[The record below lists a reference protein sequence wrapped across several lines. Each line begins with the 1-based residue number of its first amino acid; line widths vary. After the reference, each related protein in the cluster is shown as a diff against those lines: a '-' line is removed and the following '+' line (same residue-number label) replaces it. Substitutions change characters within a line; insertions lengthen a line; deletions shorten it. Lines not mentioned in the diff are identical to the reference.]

1 MNGNSNNGHN
11 GNGNGNGKSDELTQA
26 GKNVA
31 TTTKNKSI
39 TLRQSSGQAPS
50 LPTFSPPEQ
59 SVILK
64 QSPIWSRTIIW
75 TLMSVTT
82 AALIWSAFAKIEQ
95 VVGAQGQLKPQ
106 GKVQEVQAPV
116 NGVVQEVKVKDG
128 DRVKKGDVLVLMDS
142 SASQV
147 QLESLKK
154 IRTTAE
160 KENQFYR
167 LLMAQDL
174 TPAQVESSIAQ
185 LKLPSEIADL
195 ARNRA
200 SLVAENQLYQA
211 QVSEGASSSALEGE
225 QLARLEAARRE
236 ANSRQAAARL
246 EMEQL
251 AKQLNQTRVQLAD
264 ARSQLIK
271 DRLVLE
277 EIKTRNANSMK
288 QGQESLDIER
298 NILKDI
304 EPLGEEGAVAR
315 YQINK
320 QKQSVTDRQNEL
332 QQQEANGKI
341 DREKQEKEVQTR
353 IAEISRLEQEEK
365 RYSLLISQAR
375 EKLINTTVITEKDVR
390 DKMADNQKRIA
401 EIDSQISRIIIDN
414 NKRIAELDSQISQAQ
429 QTIKYQKITAPMDGV
444 VFDLKARPGFV
455 PQPSQAEALLKIVPD
470 GCPTQIKDAAKGCL
484 VAEVDVTNQDI
495 GFVRVGQKADIR
507 IDSFSYSEYGD
518 IKGEVISIGSDALP
532 PDENHRFYR
541 FPVRVSLNSQ
551 ELVLKDKSTLPLQ
564 SGMSVSVNV
573 KVNENRTVLGLF
585 TDMFNKQVDTLKQV
599 R

>member
-1 MNGNSNNGHN
+1 MNSNSNNGQN
-11 GNGNGNGKSDELTQA
+11 GKGNGKSDELTQA

-39 TLRQSSGQAPS
+39 TPS

-82 AALIWSAFAKIEQ
+82 AALIWSVFAKIEQ

-128 DRVKKGDVLVLMDS
+128 DRVNKGDVLVLMDS

-154 IRTTAE
+154 IRATAE

-174 TPAQVESSIAQ
+174 TPAAVESSIAQ

-200 SLVAENQLYQA
+200 ALVAENQLYQA
-211 QVSEGASSSALEGE
+211 QVSEGASSSALQGE
-225 QLARLEAARRE
+225 ELARLEVAQRE

-264 ARSQLIK
+264 ARSQLIN
-271 DRLVLE
+271 DRFVLE

-288 QGQESLDIER
+288 QGQEGLDIER

-341 DREKQEKEVQTR
+341 DREKQEQEVQTR

-375 EKLINTTVITEKDVR
+375 ERLINTTVITEKDVR

-401 EIDSQISRIIIDN
+401 EIDSQISRVIIDN

-429 QTIKYQKITAPMDGV
+429 QTIKYQKITAPIDGV

-495 GFVRVGQKADIR
+495 GFVRVGQKTDIR

-541 FPVRVSLNSQ
+541 FPVRVSLSSQ

-564 SGMSVSVNV
+564 SGMSVSVNI

>member
-1 MNGNSNNGHN
+1 MNGNSSNGNN
-11 GNGNGNGKSDELTQA
+11 GNGNGNGKSDDLTQS
-26 GKNVA
+26 GKTVA
-31 TTTKNKSI
+31 TTTKNKNS
-39 TLRQSSGQAPS
+39 TPS
-50 LPTFSPPEQ
+50 LPTFAPPEQ

-64 QSPIWSRTIIW
+64 QSPVWSRAIIW

-82 AALIWSAFAKIEQ
+82 AALIWSAIAKIEQ

-106 GKVQEVQAPV
+106 GKVQEVQVPV

-128 DRVKKGDVLVLMDS
+128 DRVTKGEVLVLMDS
-142 SASQV
+142 STSKV
-147 QLESLKK
+147 QLESLKT
-154 IRTTAE
+154 IRASAE
-160 KENQFYR
+160 KENKFYR

-174 TPAQVESSIAQ
+174 TPTQVETSIAQ

-200 SLVAENQLYQA
+200 TLVAENKLYQV
-211 QVSEGASSSALEGE
+211 QVNEGTSNSDLQGE
-225 QLARLEAARRE
+225 QLARLGAARRE
-236 ANSRQAAARL
+236 ATSRQAAARL
-246 EMEQL
+246 EAEQL
-251 AKQLNQTRVQLAD
+251 QKQLAQTRVQLAD
-264 ARSQLIK
+264 AHSQLIN
-271 DRLVLE
+271 DRVVLK

-304 EPLGEEGAVAR
+304 EPLGDEGAIAR

-320 QKQSVTDRQNEL
+320 QKQSVADRQNEL
-332 QQQEANGKI
+332 QQQQANGKI
-341 DREKQEKEVQTR
+341 DQERQEKEVQTQ
-353 IAEISRLEQEEK
+353 IAEIARLEQEEN
-365 RYSLLISQAR
+365 RYSVLISQAQER
-375 EKLINTTVITEKDVR
+375 LINTTVITEKDVR

-401 EIDSQISRIIIDN
+401 EIDSQISRVIIDN

-429 QTIKYQKITAPMDGV
+429 QTIKYQKITAPIDGV

-455 PQPSQAEALLKIVPD
+455 PQPSQAEALLKLVPD
-470 GCPTQIKDAAKGCL
+470 GCPADVKDAAKGCL

-541 FPVRVSLNSQ
+541 FPVRVRLNSQ
-551 ELVLKDKSTLPLQ
+551 DLVLKNQSTLPLQ
-564 SGMSVSVNV
+564 SGMSVSVNI
-573 KVNENRTVLGLF
+573 KVNENRTVLSLF

>member
-1 MNGNSNNGHN
+1 MNSNSNNGQN
-11 GNGNGNGKSDELTQA
+11 GKGNGKSDELTQA
-26 GKNVA
+26 SKNVA

-39 TLRQSSGQAPS
+39 TPS

-128 DRVKKGDVLVLMDS
+128 DRVNKGDVLVLMDS
-142 SASQV
+142 SASKV
-147 QLESLKK
+147 QLESLAK
-154 IRTTAE
+154 IRATAE

-200 SLVAENQLYQA
+200 VLVAENQLYQA
-211 QVSEGASSSALEGE
+211 QVSGAASSSALQGDE
-225 QLARLEAARRE
+225 LARLAAARRE
-236 ANSRQAAARL
+236 SNSRQAAARL

-251 AKQLNQTRVQLAD
+251 EKQLAQTTVQLAD
-264 ARSQLIK
+264 ARSQLIN
-271 DRLVLE
+271 DRFVLE

-298 NILKDI
+298 NILNDI

-365 RYSLLISQAR
+365 RYFLLISQAQ

-390 DKMADNQKRIA
+390 DKMADNYKRIA
-401 EIDSQISRIIIDN
+401 EIDSQISRVIIDN
-414 NKRIAELDSQISQAQ
+414 NKRIAELDSEISQAQ
-429 QTIKYQKITAPMDGV
+429 QTIKYQKITAPIDGV

-455 PQPSQAEALLKIVPD
+455 PQPSQAEALLKLVPD
-470 GCPTQIKDAAKGCL
+470 GCPTEVKDAAKGCL

-564 SGMSVSVNV
+564 SGMSVSVNI

>member
-1 MNGNSNNGHN
+1 MNGNSNNGQN
-11 GNGNGNGKSDELTQA
+11 GNGKGKSDELTQA

-39 TLRQSSGQAPS
+39 TPS

-82 AALIWSAFAKIEQ
+82 AALIWSALAKIEQ

-128 DRVKKGDVLVLMDS
+128 DRVNKGDVLVLMDS
-142 SASQV
+142 SASKV
-147 QLESLKK
+147 QLESLGK
-154 IRTTAE
+154 IRATAE

-200 SLVAENQLYQA
+200 ALVAENQLYQA

-251 AKQLNQTRVQLAD
+251 EKQLAQTRVQLAD

-304 EPLGEEGAVAR
+304 EPLGDEGAIAR

-365 RYSLLISQAR
+365 RYFLLISQAQ

-390 DKMADNQKRIA
+390 DKMADNYKRIA

-429 QTIKYQKITAPMDGV
+429 QTIKYQKITAPIDGV

-455 PQPSQAEALLKIVPD
+455 PQPSQAEALLKLVPD
-470 GCPTQIKDAAKGCL
+470 GCPTEVKDAAKGCL

-564 SGMSVSVNV
+564 SGMSVSVNI

>member
-1 MNGNSNNGHN
+1 MNGNSNNGH
-11 GNGNGNGKSDELTQA
+11 NGNGNGKSDELTQA

-39 TLRQSSGQAPS
+39 TPS

-82 AALIWSAFAKIEQ
+82 AALIWSALAKIEQ

-128 DRVKKGDVLVLMDS
+128 DRVNKGDVLVLMDS
-142 SASQV
+142 SASKV
-147 QLESLKK
+147 QLESLRT
-154 IRTTAE
+154 IRATAE

-174 TPAQVESSIAQ
+174 TPAQVESSITQ

-200 SLVAENQLYQA
+200 ALVAENQLYQA
-211 QVSEGASSSALEGE
+211 QVSEGASSAALQGD
-225 QLARLEAARRE
+225 QLARLEAAQRE

-251 AKQLNQTRVQLAD
+251 EKQLAQTRVQLAD

-304 EPLGEEGAVAR
+304 EPLGDEGAIAR

-365 RYSLLISQAR
+365 RYSLLISQAG

-390 DKMADNQKRIA
+390 DKMADNYKRIA

-429 QTIKYQKITAPMDGV
+429 QTIKYQKITAPIDGV

-455 PQPSQAEALLKIVPD
+455 PQPSQAEALLKLVPD
-470 GCPTQIKDAAKGCL
+470 GCPTEVKDAAKGCL

-541 FPVRVSLNSQ
+541 FPVRVRLNSQ
-551 ELVLKDKSTLPLQ
+551 ELVLKNQSTLPLQ
-564 SGMSVSVNV
+564 SGMSVSVNI

-585 TDMFNKQVDTLKQV
+585 TDMFNKQVDT
-599 R
+599 

>member
-1 MNGNSNNGHN
+1 MNGNSNNGH
-11 GNGNGNGKSDELTQA
+11 NGNGNGKSDELTQA

-39 TLRQSSGQAPS
+39 TPS

-106 GKVQEVQAPV
+106 GKVQEVQSPV
-116 NGVVQEVKVKDG
+116 NGVVQFVKVKDG
-128 DRVKKGDVLVLMDS
+128 DRVNKGDVLVLMDS
-142 SASQV
+142 SASKV
-147 QLESLKK
+147 QLESLRT
-154 IRTTAE
+154 IRATAE

-174 TPAQVESSIAQ
+174 TPAQVESSITQ

-200 SLVAENQLYQA
+200 ALVAENQLYQA
-211 QVSEGASSSALEGE
+211 QVSEVASSAALQGD
-225 QLARLEAARRE
+225 QLARLEAAQRE

-251 AKQLNQTRVQLAD
+251 EKQLAQTRVQLAD

-304 EPLGEEGAVAR
+304 EPLGEEGAIAR

-341 DREKQEKEVQTR
+341 EREKQEKEVQTR

-365 RYSLLISQAR
+365 RYSLLISQAG

-429 QTIKYQKITAPMDGV
+429 QTIKYQKITAPIDGV

-455 PQPSQAEALLKIVPD
+455 PQPSQAEALLKLVPD
-470 GCPTQIKDAAKGCL
+470 GCPTQVKDAAKGCL

-541 FPVRVSLNSQ
+541 FPVRVRLNPHSA
-551 ELVLKDKSTLPLQ
+551 P
-564 SGMSVSVNV
+564 
-573 KVNENRTVLGLF
+573 
-585 TDMFNKQVDTLKQV
+585 
-599 R
+599 

>member
-1 MNGNSNNGHN
+1 MNDNSNNGQN

-39 TLRQSSGQAPS
+39 TPS

-128 DRVKKGDVLVLMDS
+128 DRVNKGDLLVLMDS
-142 SASQV
+142 SASKV
-147 QLESLKK
+147 QLESLAK
-154 IRTTAE
+154 IRATAE

-200 SLVAENQLYQA
+200 VLVAENQLYQA
-211 QVSEGASSSALEGE
+211 QVSGAASSSALQGDE
-225 QLARLEAARRE
+225 LARLAAARRE
-236 ANSRQAAARL
+236 SNSRQAAARL

-251 AKQLNQTRVQLAD
+251 EKQLAQTTVQLAD
-264 ARSQLIK
+264 ARSQLIN
-271 DRLVLE
+271 DRFVLE

-304 EPLGEEGAVAR
+304 EPLVEEGAVAR

-353 IAEISRLEQEEK
+353 I
-365 RYSLLISQAR
+365 
-375 EKLINTTVITEKDVR
+375 VITEKDVR
-390 DKMADNQKRIA
+390 DKMADNYKRIA
-401 EIDSQISRIIIDN
+401 EIDSQISRVIIDN
-414 NKRIAELDSQISQAQ
+414 NKRIAELDSEISQAQ
-429 QTIKYQKITAPMDGV
+429 QTIKYQKITAPIDGV

-455 PQPSQAEALLKIVPD
+455 PQPSQAEALLKLVPD
-470 GCPTQIKDAAKGCL
+470 GCPTEVKDAAKGCL

-495 GFVRVGQKADIR
+495 GFVREGQKADIR

-541 FPVRVSLNSQ
+541 FPVRVRLNSQ
-551 ELVLKDKSTLPLQ
+551 DLVLKDQSTLPLQ
-564 SGMSVSVNV
+564 SGMSVSVNI

>member
-1 MNGNSNNGHN
+1 MNGNSNNGHNGN

-39 TLRQSSGQAPS
+39 TPS

-128 DRVKKGDVLVLMDS
+128 DRVNKGDVLVLMDS

-147 QLESLKK
+147 QLESLRT

-200 SLVAENQLYQA
+200 ALVAENQLYQA
-211 QVSEGASSSALEGE
+211 QVSEGASSSALQGE
-225 QLARLEAARRE
+225 QLARLAAARRE

-298 NILKDI
+298 NILNDI
-304 EPLGEEGAVAR
+304 EPLAEEGAVAR

-365 RYSLLISQAR
+365 RYSLLISQAG

-401 EIDSQISRIIIDN
+401 EIDSQISRVIIDN

-429 QTIKYQKITAPMDGV
+429 QTIKYQKITAPIGGV

-455 PQPSQAEALLKIVPD
+455 PQPSQAEALLKLVPD
-470 GCPTQIKDAAKGCL
+470 GCPTEVKDAAKGCL

-495 GFVRVGQKADIR
+495 GFVRVGQKTDIR

-541 FPVRVSLNSQ
+541 FPVRVSLSSQ

-564 SGMSVSVNV
+564 SGMSVSVNI

>member
-39 TLRQSSGQAPS
+39 TPS

-128 DRVKKGDVLVLMDS
+128 DRVNKGDVLVLMDS
-142 SASQV
+142 SASKV
-147 QLESLKK
+147 QLESLGK
-154 IRTTAE
+154 IRATAE

-200 SLVAENQLYQA
+200 ALVAENQLYQA
-211 QVSEGASSSALEGE
+211 QVSEGASSSALQEE
-225 QLARLEAARRE
+225 QLARLAAARRE

-251 AKQLNQTRVQLAD
+251 EKQLAQTGVQLAD

-304 EPLGEEGAVAR
+304 EPLGDEGAIAR

-365 RYSLLISQAR
+365 RYFLLISQAQ

-390 DKMADNQKRIA
+390 DKMADNHKRIA

-429 QTIKYQKITAPMDGV
+429 QTIKYQKITAPIDGV

-564 SGMSVSVNV
+564 SGMSVSVNI

>member
-1 MNGNSNNGHN
+1 MNSNSNNGQN
-11 GNGNGNGKSDELTQA
+11 GKGNGKSDELTQA
-26 GKNVA
+26 SKNVA

-39 TLRQSSGQAPS
+39 TPS

-82 AALIWSAFAKIEQ
+82 AALIWSVFAKIEQ

-116 NGVVQEVKVKDG
+116 NGVVQFVKVKDG
-128 DRVKKGDVLVLMDS
+128 DRVNKGDVLVLMDS

-154 IRTTAE
+154 IRATAE

-174 TPAQVESSIAQ
+174 TPAAVESSIAQ

-200 SLVAENQLYQA
+200 ALVAENQLYQA
-211 QVSEGASSSALEGE
+211 QVSEGASSSALQGE
-225 QLARLEAARRE
+225 ELARLEVAQRE

-264 ARSQLIK
+264 ARSQLIN
-271 DRLVLE
+271 DRFVLE

-288 QGQESLDIER
+288 QGQEGLDIER

-341 DREKQEKEVQTR
+341 DREKQEQEVQTR
-353 IAEISRLEQEEK
+353 IAEISRLEQEEN

-375 EKLINTTVITEKDVR
+375 ERLINTTVITEKDVR
-390 DKMADNQKRIA
+390 DKMADNYKRIA
-401 EIDSQISRIIIDN
+401 EIDSQISRVIIDN

-429 QTIKYQKITAPMDGV
+429 QTIKYQKITAPIDGV

-495 GFVRVGQKADIR
+495 GFVRVGQKTDIR

-541 FPVRVSLNSQ
+541 FPVRVSLSSQ

-564 SGMSVSVNV
+564 SGMSVSVNI

>member
-1 MNGNSNNGHN
+1 
-11 GNGNGNGKSDELTQA
+11 
-26 GKNVA
+26 
-31 TTTKNKSI
+31 
-39 TLRQSSGQAPS
+39 
-50 LPTFSPPEQ
+50 
-59 SVILK
+59 
-64 QSPIWSRTIIW
+64 
-75 TLMSVTT
+75 MSVTT

-106 GKVQEVQAPV
+106 GKVQEVQSPV

-128 DRVKKGDVLVLMDS
+128 DRVNKGDVLVLMDS
-142 SASQV
+142 SASKV
-147 QLESLKK
+147 QLESLRT
-154 IRTTAE
+154 IRATAE

-174 TPAQVESSIAQ
+174 TPAQVESSITQ

-200 SLVAENQLYQA
+200 ALVAENQLYQA
-211 QVSEGASSSALEGE
+211 QVSEGASSAALQGD
-225 QLARLEAARRE
+225 QLARLEAAQRE

-251 AKQLNQTRVQLAD
+251 EKQLAQTRVQLAD

-288 QGQESLDIER
+288 QGEESLDIER

-304 EPLGEEGAVAR
+304 EPLGDEGAIAR

-341 DREKQEKEVQTR
+341 EREKQEKEVQTR

-365 RYSLLISQAR
+365 RYSLLISQAG

-429 QTIKYQKITAPMDGV
+429 QTIKYQKITAPIDGV

-455 PQPSQAEALLKIVPD
+455 PQPSQAEALLKLVPD
-470 GCPTQIKDAAKGCL
+470 GCPTQVKDAAKGCL

-541 FPVRVSLNSQ
+541 FPVRVRLNSQ
-551 ELVLKDKSTLPLQ
+551 DLVLKDQSTLPLQ
-564 SGMSVSVNV
+564 SGMSVSVNI

>member
-1 MNGNSNNGHN
+1 MNSNSNNGQN
-11 GNGNGNGKSDELTQA
+11 GKGNGKSDELTQA
-26 GKNVA
+26 SKNVA

-39 TLRQSSGQAPS
+39 TPS

-82 AALIWSAFAKIEQ
+82 AALIWSVFAKIEQ

-116 NGVVQEVKVKDG
+116 NGVVQFVKVKDG
-128 DRVKKGDVLVLMDS
+128 DRVNKGDVLVLMDS

-154 IRTTAE
+154 IRATAE

-174 TPAQVESSIAQ
+174 TPAAVESSIAQ

-200 SLVAENQLYQA
+200 ALVAENQLYQA
-211 QVSEGASSSALEGE
+211 QVSEGASSSALQGE
-225 QLARLEAARRE
+225 ELARLEVAQRE

-264 ARSQLIK
+264 ARSQLIN
-271 DRLVLE
+271 DRFVLE

-288 QGQESLDIER
+288 QGQEGLDIER

-304 EPLGEEGAVAR
+304 EPLGDEGAIAR

-341 DREKQEKEVQTR
+341 DREKQEQEVQTR
-353 IAEISRLEQEEK
+353 IAEISRLEQEEN

-375 EKLINTTVITEKDVR
+375 ERLINTTVITEKDVR
-390 DKMADNQKRIA
+390 DKMADNYKRIA
-401 EIDSQISRIIIDN
+401 EIDSQISRVIIDN

-429 QTIKYQKITAPMDGV
+429 QTIKYQKITAPIDGV

-495 GFVRVGQKADIR
+495 GFVRVGQKTDIR

-541 FPVRVSLNSQ
+541 FPVRVSLSSQ

-564 SGMSVSVNV
+564 SGMSVSVNI

>member
-1 MNGNSNNGHN
+1 MNGNSNNGH
-11 GNGNGNGKSDELTQA
+11 NGNGNGKSDELTQA

-39 TLRQSSGQAPS
+39 TPS

-82 AALIWSAFAKIEQ
+82 AALIWSALAKIEQ

-128 DRVKKGDVLVLMDS
+128 DRVNKGDVLVLMDS

-147 QLESLKK
+147 QLESLRT

-200 SLVAENQLYQA
+200 ALVAENQLYQA
-211 QVSEGASSSALEGE
+211 QVSEGASSSALQGE
-225 QLARLEAARRE
+225 QLARLAAARRE

-298 NILKDI
+298 NILNDI
-304 EPLGEEGAVAR
+304 EPLAEEGAVAR

-332 QQQEANGKI
+332 QQQEANGEI

-429 QTIKYQKITAPMDGV
+429 QTIKYQKITAPIGGV

-470 GCPTQIKDAAKGCL
+470 GCPTEVKDAAKGCL

-495 GFVRVGQKADIR
+495 GFVRVGQKTDIR

-541 FPVRVSLNSQ
+541 FPVRVSLSSQ

-564 SGMSVSVNV
+564 SGMSVSVNI
-573 KVNENRTVLGLF
+573 KVNENRTVLSLF

>member
-1 MNGNSNNGHN
+1 MNGNSNNGQK
-11 GNGNGNGKSDELTQA
+11 GNGNAKSDELTQA

-39 TLRQSSGQAPS
+39 TPS

-128 DRVKKGDVLVLMDS
+128 DRVNKGDVLVLMDS

-147 QLESLKK
+147 QLESLRT

-200 SLVAENQLYQA
+200 ALVAENQLYQA
-211 QVSEGASSSALEGE
+211 QVSEGASSSALQGE
-225 QLARLEAARRE
+225 QLARLAAARRE

-298 NILKDI
+298 NILNDI
-304 EPLGEEGAVAR
+304 EPLAEEGAVAR

-332 QQQEANGKI
+332 QQQEANGEI

-401 EIDSQISRIIIDN
+401 EIDSQISRVIIDN

-429 QTIKYQKITAPMDGV
+429 QTIKYQKITAPIGGV

-470 GCPTQIKDAAKGCL
+470 GCPTEVKDAAKGCL

-541 FPVRVSLNSQ
+541 FPVRVSLSSQ

-564 SGMSVSVNV
+564 SGMSVSVNI

>member
-11 GNGNGNGKSDELTQA
+11 GNGKGKSDELTQA

-39 TLRQSSGQAPS
+39 TPS

-82 AALIWSAFAKIEQ
+82 AALIWSVFAKIEQ

-116 NGVVQEVKVKDG
+116 NGVVQFVKVKDG
-128 DRVKKGDVLVLMDS
+128 DRVNKGDVLVLMDS

-154 IRTTAE
+154 IRATAE

-174 TPAQVESSIAQ
+174 TPAAVESSIAQ

-200 SLVAENQLYQA
+200 ALVAENQLYQA
-211 QVSEGASSSALEGE
+211 QVSEGASSSALQGE
-225 QLARLEAARRE
+225 ELARLEVAQRE

-264 ARSQLIK
+264 ARSQLIN
-271 DRLVLE
+271 DRFVLE

-288 QGQESLDIER
+288 QGQEGLDIER

-304 EPLGEEGAVAR
+304 EPLGDEGAIAR

-341 DREKQEKEVQTR
+341 DREKQEQEVQTR
-353 IAEISRLEQEEK
+353 IAEISRLEQEEN

-375 EKLINTTVITEKDVR
+375 ERLINTTVITEKDVR

-401 EIDSQISRIIIDN
+401 EIDSQISRVIIDN

-429 QTIKYQKITAPMDGV
+429 QTIKYQKITAPIDGV

-495 GFVRVGQKADIR
+495 GFVRVGQKTDIR

-541 FPVRVSLNSQ
+541 FPVRVSLSSQ

-564 SGMSVSVNV
+564 SGMSVSVNI

>member
-1 MNGNSNNGHN
+1 MNGNSNNGH
-11 GNGNGNGKSDELTQA
+11 NGNGNGKSDELTQA

-39 TLRQSSGQAPS
+39 TPS

-128 DRVKKGDVLVLMDS
+128 DRVNKGDVLVLMDS

-147 QLESLKK
+147 QLESLRT

-200 SLVAENQLYQA
+200 ALVAENQLYQA
-211 QVSEGASSSALEGE
+211 QVSEGASSSALQGE
-225 QLARLEAARRE
+225 QLARLAAARRE

-298 NILKDI
+298 NILNDI
-304 EPLGEEGAVAR
+304 EPLAEEGAVAR

-332 QQQEANGKI
+332 QQQEANGEI

-401 EIDSQISRIIIDN
+401 EIDSQISRVIIDN

-429 QTIKYQKITAPMDGV
+429 QTIKYQKITAPIGGV

-470 GCPTQIKDAAKGCL
+470 GCPTEVKDAAKGCL

-495 GFVRVGQKADIR
+495 GFVRVGQKTDIR

-541 FPVRVSLNSQ
+541 FPVRVSLSSQ

-564 SGMSVSVNV
+564 SGMSVSVNI

>member
-1 MNGNSNNGHN
+1 MNGNSNNGH
-11 GNGNGNGKSDELTQA
+11 NGNGNGKSDELTQA

-39 TLRQSSGQAPS
+39 TPS

-82 AALIWSAFAKIEQ
+82 AALIWSALAKIEQ

-128 DRVKKGDVLVLMDS
+128 DRVNKGDVLVLMDS

-147 QLESLKK
+147 QLESLRT

-200 SLVAENQLYQA
+200 ALVAENQLYQA
-211 QVSEGASSSALEGE
+211 QVSEGASSSALQGE
-225 QLARLEAARRE
+225 QLARLAAARRE

-298 NILKDI
+298 NILNDI
-304 EPLGEEGAVAR
+304 EPLAEEGAVAR

-332 QQQEANGKI
+332 QQQEANGEI

-429 QTIKYQKITAPMDGV
+429 QTIKYQKITAPIGGV

-470 GCPTQIKDAAKGCL
+470 GCPTEVKDAAKGCL

-495 GFVRVGQKADIR
+495 GFVRVGQKTDIR

-541 FPVRVSLNSQ
+541 FPVRVSLSSQ

-564 SGMSVSVNV
+564 SGMSVSVNI

>member
-1 MNGNSNNGHN
+1 MNGNSNNGH
-11 GNGNGNGKSDELTQA
+11 NGNGNGKSDELTQA

-39 TLRQSSGQAPS
+39 TPS

-106 GKVQEVQAPV
+106 GKVQEVQSPV

-128 DRVKKGDVLVLMDS
+128 DRVNKGDVLVLMDS
-142 SASQV
+142 SASKV
-147 QLESLKK
+147 QLESLRT
-154 IRTTAE
+154 IRATAE

-174 TPAQVESSIAQ
+174 TPAQVESSITQ

-200 SLVAENQLYQA
+200 ALVAENQLYQA
-211 QVSEGASSSALEGE
+211 QVSEGASSAALQGD
-225 QLARLEAARRE
+225 QLARLEAAQRE

-251 AKQLNQTRVQLAD
+251 EKQLAQTRVQLAD

-288 QGQESLDIER
+288 QGEESLDIER

-304 EPLGEEGAVAR
+304 EPLGDEGAIAR

-341 DREKQEKEVQTR
+341 EREKQEKEVQTR

-365 RYSLLISQAR
+365 RYSLLISQAG

-390 DKMADNQKRIA
+390 DKMADNHKRIA

-429 QTIKYQKITAPMDGV
+429 QTIKYQKITAPIDGV

-455 PQPSQAEALLKIVPD
+455 PQPSQAEALLKLVPD
-470 GCPTQIKDAAKGCL
+470 GCPTQVKDAAKGCL

-541 FPVRVSLNSQ
+541 FPVRVRLNSQ
-551 ELVLKDKSTLPLQ
+551 DLVLKDQSTLPLQ
-564 SGMSVSVNV
+564 SGMSVSVNI

>member
-1 MNGNSNNGHN
+1 MNGNSNNGQN
-11 GNGNGNGKSDELTQA
+11 GNGNGNGNGKGKSDELTQA

-39 TLRQSSGQAPS
+39 TPS

-82 AALIWSAFAKIEQ
+82 AALIWSALAKIEQ

-128 DRVKKGDVLVLMDS
+128 DRVNKGDVLVLMDS

-147 QLESLKK
+147 QLESLRT

-200 SLVAENQLYQA
+200 ALVAENQLYQA
-211 QVSEGASSSALEGE
+211 QVSEGASSSALQGE
-225 QLARLEAARRE
+225 QLARLAAARRE

-251 AKQLNQTRVQLAD
+251 EKQLNQTRVQLAD

-298 NILKDI
+298 NILNDI
-304 EPLGEEGAVAR
+304 EPLAEEGAVAR

-332 QQQEANGKI
+332 QQQEANGEI

-429 QTIKYQKITAPMDGV
+429 QTIKYQKITAPIDGV

-455 PQPSQAEALLKIVPD
+455 PQPSQAEALLKLVPD

-495 GFVRVGQKADIR
+495 GFVRVGQKTDIR

-564 SGMSVSVNV
+564 SGMSVSVNI

>member
-1 MNGNSNNGHN
+1 MNGNSNNGH
-11 GNGNGNGKSDELTQA
+11 NGNGNGKSDELTQA

-39 TLRQSSGQAPS
+39 TPS

-82 AALIWSAFAKIEQ
+82 AALIWSALAKIEQ

-128 DRVKKGDVLVLMDS
+128 DRVNKGDVLVLMDS

-147 QLESLKK
+147 QLESLRT

-200 SLVAENQLYQA
+200 ALVAENQLYQA
-211 QVSEGASSSALEGE
+211 QVSEGASSSALQGE
-225 QLARLEAARRE
+225 QLARLAAARRE

-298 NILKDI
+298 NILNDI
-304 EPLGEEGAVAR
+304 EPLAEEGAVAR

-332 QQQEANGKI
+332 QQQEANGEI

-401 EIDSQISRIIIDN
+401 EIDSQISRVIIDN

-429 QTIKYQKITAPMDGV
+429 QTIKYQKITAPIGGV

-470 GCPTQIKDAAKGCL
+470 GCPTEVKDAAKGCL

-495 GFVRVGQKADIR
+495 GFVRVGQKTDIR

-541 FPVRVSLNSQ
+541 FPVRVSLSSQ

-564 SGMSVSVNV
+564 SGMSVSVNI

>member
-1 MNGNSNNGHN
+1 MNGNSNNGH
-11 GNGNGNGKSDELTQA
+11 NGNGNGKSDELTQA

-39 TLRQSSGQAPS
+39 TPS

-128 DRVKKGDVLVLMDS
+128 DRVNKGDVLVLMDS

-147 QLESLKK
+147 QLESLRT

-200 SLVAENQLYQA
+200 ALVAENQLYQA
-211 QVSEGASSSALEGE
+211 QVSEGASSSALQGE
-225 QLARLEAARRE
+225 QLARLAAARRE

-304 EPLGEEGAVAR
+304 EPLGDEGAIAR

-332 QQQEANGKI
+332 QQQEANGEI

-401 EIDSQISRIIIDN
+401 EIDSQISRVIIDN

-429 QTIKYQKITAPMDGV
+429 QTIKYQKITAPIGGV

-470 GCPTQIKDAAKGCL
+470 GCPTEVKDAAKGCL

-495 GFVRVGQKADIR
+495 GFVRVGQKTDIR

-541 FPVRVSLNSQ
+541 FPVRVSLSSQ

-564 SGMSVSVNV
+564 SGMSVSVNI

>member
-1 MNGNSNNGHN
+1 MNGNSNNGH
-11 GNGNGNGKSDELTQA
+11 NGNGNGKSDELTQA

-39 TLRQSSGQAPS
+39 TPS

-106 GKVQEVQAPV
+106 GKVQEVQSPV
-116 NGVVQEVKVKDG
+116 NGVVQEVTVKDG
-128 DRVKKGDVLVLMDS
+128 DRVNKGDVLVLMDS
-142 SASQV
+142 SASKV
-147 QLESLKK
+147 QLESLRT
-154 IRTTAE
+154 IRATAE

-174 TPAQVESSIAQ
+174 TPAQVESSITQ

-200 SLVAENQLYQA
+200 ALVAENQLYQA
-211 QVSEGASSSALEGE
+211 QVNEGVSSSALQGE
-225 QLARLEAARRE
+225 QLARLEAAQRE

-251 AKQLNQTRVQLAD
+251 EKQLAQTRVQLAD

-304 EPLGEEGAVAR
+304 EPLGEEGAIAR

-341 DREKQEKEVQTR
+341 EREKQEKEVQTR

-365 RYSLLISQAR
+365 RYSLLISQAG

-429 QTIKYQKITAPMDGV
+429 QTIKYQKITAPIDGV

-455 PQPSQAEALLKIVPD
+455 PQPSQAEALLKLVPD
-470 GCPTQIKDAAKGCL
+470 GCPTQVKDAAKGCL

-541 FPVRVSLNSQ
+541 FPVRVRLNSQ
-551 ELVLKDKSTLPLQ
+551 DLVLKDQSTLPLQ
-564 SGMSVSVNV
+564 SGMSVSVNI

>member
-1 MNGNSNNGHN
+1 MNSNSNNGQN
-11 GNGNGNGKSDELTQA
+11 GKGNGKSDELTQA

-39 TLRQSSGQAPS
+39 TPS

-82 AALIWSAFAKIEQ
+82 AALIWSALAKIEQ

-128 DRVKKGDVLVLMDS
+128 DRVNKGDVLVLMDS
-142 SASQV
+142 SASKV
-147 QLESLKK
+147 QLESLGK
-154 IRTTAE
+154 IRATAE

-200 SLVAENQLYQA
+200 ALVAENQLYQA
-211 QVSEGASSSALEGE
+211 QVSEGASSSALQEE
-225 QLARLEAARRE
+225 QLARLAAARRE

-251 AKQLNQTRVQLAD
+251 EKQLAQTGVQLAD

-298 NILKDI
+298 NILNDI
-304 EPLGEEGAVAR
+304 EPLGDEGAIAR

-365 RYSLLISQAR
+365 RYFLLISQAR

-401 EIDSQISRIIIDN
+401 EIDSQISRVIIDN

-429 QTIKYQKITAPMDGV
+429 QTIKYQKITAPIDGV

-455 PQPSQAEALLKIVPD
+455 PQPSQAEALLKLVPD

-495 GFVRVGQKADIR
+495 GFVRVGQKTDIR

-564 SGMSVSVNV
+564 SGMSVSVNI

>member
-11 GNGNGNGKSDELTQA
+11 GNGKGKSDELTQA

-39 TLRQSSGQAPS
+39 TPS

-82 AALIWSAFAKIEQ
+82 AALIWSALAKIEQ

-128 DRVKKGDVLVLMDS
+128 DRVNKGDVLVLMDS

-147 QLESLKK
+147 QLESLRT

-200 SLVAENQLYQA
+200 ALVAENQLYQA
-211 QVSEGASSSALEGE
+211 QVSEGASSSALQGE
-225 QLARLEAARRE
+225 QLARLAAARRE

-251 AKQLNQTRVQLAD
+251 EKQLAQTRVQLAD

-298 NILKDI
+298 NILNDI
-304 EPLGEEGAVAR
+304 EPLAEEGAVAR

-332 QQQEANGKI
+332 QQQEANGEI

-390 DKMADNQKRIA
+390 DKMADNYKRIA

-429 QTIKYQKITAPMDGV
+429 QTIKYQKITAPIDGV

-455 PQPSQAEALLKIVPD
+455 PQPSQAEALLKLVPD

-495 GFVRVGQKADIR
+495 GFVRVGQKTDIR

-541 FPVRVSLNSQ
+541 FPVRVSLSSQ

-564 SGMSVSVNV
+564 SGMSVSVNI

>member
-1 MNGNSNNGHN
+1 MNGNSNNGH
-11 GNGNGNGKSDELTQA
+11 NGNGNGKSDELTQA

-39 TLRQSSGQAPS
+39 TPS

-128 DRVKKGDVLVLMDS
+128 DRVNKGDVLVLMDS

-147 QLESLKK
+147 QLESLRT

-200 SLVAENQLYQA
+200 ALVAENQLYQA
-211 QVSEGASSSALEGE
+211 QVSEGASSSALQGE
-225 QLARLEAARRE
+225 QLARLAAARRE

-332 QQQEANGKI
+332 QQQEANGEI

-401 EIDSQISRIIIDN
+401 EIDSQISRVIIDN

-429 QTIKYQKITAPMDGV
+429 QTIKYQKITAPIGGV

-470 GCPTQIKDAAKGCL
+470 GCPTEVKDAAKGCL

-495 GFVRVGQKADIR
+495 GFVRVGQKTDIR

-541 FPVRVSLNSQ
+541 FPVRVSLSSQ

-564 SGMSVSVNV
+564 SGMSVSVNI

>member
-1 MNGNSNNGHN
+1 MNGNSNNGH
-11 GNGNGNGKSDELTQA
+11 NGNGNGKSDELTQA

-31 TTTKNKSI
+31 TTAKNKSI
-39 TLRQSSGQAPS
+39 TPS

-106 GKVQEVQAPV
+106 GKVQEVQSPV

-128 DRVKKGDVLVLMDS
+128 DRVNKGDVLVLMDS
-142 SASQV
+142 SASKV
-147 QLESLKK
+147 QLESLRT
-154 IRTTAE
+154 IRATAE

-174 TPAQVESSIAQ
+174 TPAQVESSITQ

-200 SLVAENQLYQA
+200 ALVAENQLYQA
-211 QVSEGASSSALEGE
+211 QVSEGASSAALQGD
-225 QLARLEAARRE
+225 QLARLEAAQRE

-251 AKQLNQTRVQLAD
+251 EKQLAQTRVQLAD

-288 QGQESLDIER
+288 QGEESLDIER

-304 EPLGEEGAVAR
+304 EPLGDEGAIAR

-341 DREKQEKEVQTR
+341 EREKQEKEVQTR

-375 EKLINTTVITEKDVR
+375 ERLINTTVITEKDVR

-401 EIDSQISRIIIDN
+401 EIDSQISRVIIDN

-429 QTIKYQKITAPMDGV
+429 QTIKYQKITAPIDGV

-455 PQPSQAEALLKIVPD
+455 PQPSQAEALLKLVPD
-470 GCPTQIKDAAKGCL
+470 GCPTQVKDAAKGCL

-541 FPVRVSLNSQ
+541 FPVRVRLNSQ
-551 ELVLKDKSTLPLQ
+551 DLVLKDQSTLPLQ
-564 SGMSVSVNV
+564 SGMSVSVNI

>member
-1 MNGNSNNGHN
+1 MNGNSNNGQK
-11 GNGNGNGKSDELTQA
+11 GNGNAKSDELTQA

-39 TLRQSSGQAPS
+39 SPS

-82 AALIWSAFAKIEQ
+82 AALIWSALAKIEQ

-116 NGVVQEVKVKDG
+116 NGVVQFVKVKDG
-128 DRVKKGDVLVLMDS
+128 DRVNKGDVLVLMDS

-147 QLESLKK
+147 QLESLRK
-154 IRTTAE
+154 IRTSAE

-174 TPAQVESSIAQ
+174 TPAAVESSIAQ

-200 SLVAENQLYQA
+200 ALVTENQLYQA
-211 QVSEGASSSALEGE
+211 QVSEGASSSALQGDE
-225 QLARLEAARRE
+225 LARLGAARRE

-251 AKQLNQTRVQLAD
+251 EKQLAQTRVQLAD

-304 EPLGEEGAVAR
+304 EPLGDEGAIAR

-365 RYSLLISQAR
+365 RYFLLISQAQ

-390 DKMADNQKRIA
+390 DKMADN
-401 EIDSQISRIIIDN
+401 
-414 NKRIAELDSQISQAQ
+414 LDSQISQAQ
-429 QTIKYQKITAPMDGV
+429 QTIKYQKITAPIDGV

-455 PQPSQAEALLKIVPD
+455 PQPSQAEALLKLVPD
-470 GCPTQIKDAAKGCL
+470 GCPTEVKDAAKGCL

-541 FPVRVSLNSQ
+541 FPVRVRLNSQ
-551 ELVLKDKSTLPLQ
+551 ELVLKNQSTLPLQ
-564 SGMSVSVNV
+564 SGMSVSVNI

>member
-11 GNGNGNGKSDELTQA
+11 GNGKGKSDELTQA

-39 TLRQSSGQAPS
+39 TPS

-82 AALIWSAFAKIEQ
+82 AALIWSVFAKIEQ

-116 NGVVQEVKVKDG
+116 NGVVQFVKVKDG
-128 DRVKKGDVLVLMDS
+128 DRVNKGDVLVLMDS

-154 IRTTAE
+154 IRATAE

-174 TPAQVESSIAQ
+174 TPAAVESSIAQ

-200 SLVAENQLYQA
+200 ALVAENQLYQA
-211 QVSEGASSSALEGE
+211 QVSEGASSSALQGE
-225 QLARLEAARRE
+225 ELARLEVAQRE

-264 ARSQLIK
+264 ARSQLIN
-271 DRLVLE
+271 DRFVLE

-288 QGQESLDIER
+288 QGQEGLDIER

-341 DREKQEKEVQTR
+341 DREKQEQEVQTR
-353 IAEISRLEQEEK
+353 IAEISRLEQEEN

-375 EKLINTTVITEKDVR
+375 ERLINTTVITEKDVR
-390 DKMADNQKRIA
+390 DKMADNYKRIA
-401 EIDSQISRIIIDN
+401 EIDSQISRVIIDN

-429 QTIKYQKITAPMDGV
+429 QTIKYQKITAPIDGV

-495 GFVRVGQKADIR
+495 GFVRVGQKTDIR

-541 FPVRVSLNSQ
+541 FPVRVSLSSQ

-564 SGMSVSVNV
+564 SGMSVSVNI

>member
-1 MNGNSNNGHN
+1 MNGNSNNGQ
-11 GNGNGNGKSDELTQA
+11 NGNGNGKSDELTQA

-39 TLRQSSGQAPS
+39 TPS

-82 AALIWSAFAKIEQ
+82 AALIWSALAKIEQ

-128 DRVKKGDVLVLMDS
+128 DRVNKGDVLVLMDS

-200 SLVAENQLYQA
+200 ALVAENQLYQA
-211 QVSEGASSSALEGE
+211 QVNEGASSDALEGE
-225 QLARLEAARRE
+225 QLARLDAARRE

-271 DRLVLE
+271 DRSVLE

-298 NILKDI
+298 NILNDI
-304 EPLGEEGAVAR
+304 EPLGEEGAIAR

-341 DREKQEKEVQTR
+341 DQEKQEKEVQTR

-365 RYSLLISQAR
+365 RYSLLISQAG

-429 QTIKYQKITAPMDGV
+429 QTIKYQKITAPIDGV

-564 SGMSVSVNV
+564 SGMSVSVNI

>member
-1 MNGNSNNGHN
+1 
-11 GNGNGNGKSDELTQA
+11 
-26 GKNVA
+26 
-31 TTTKNKSI
+31 
-39 TLRQSSGQAPS
+39 
-50 LPTFSPPEQ
+50 
-59 SVILK
+59 
-64 QSPIWSRTIIW
+64 
-75 TLMSVTT
+75 
-82 AALIWSAFAKIEQ
+82 
-95 VVGAQGQLKPQ
+95 
-106 GKVQEVQAPV
+106 VQEVQAPV

-128 DRVKKGDVLVLMDS
+128 DRVNKGDLLVLMDS
-142 SASQV
+142 SASKV
-147 QLESLKK
+147 QLESLAK
-154 IRTTAE
+154 IRATAE

-200 SLVAENQLYQA
+200 VLVAENQLYQA
-211 QVSEGASSSALEGE
+211 QVSGAASSSALQGDE
-225 QLARLEAARRE
+225 LARLAAARRE
-236 ANSRQAAARL
+236 SNSRQAAARL

-251 AKQLNQTRVQLAD
+251 EKQLAQTTVQLAD
-264 ARSQLIK
+264 ARSQLIN
-271 DRLVLE
+271 DRFVLE

-304 EPLGEEGAVAR
+304 EPLVEEGAVAR

-365 RYSLLISQAR
+365 RYFLLISQAR

-401 EIDSQISRIIIDN
+401 EIDSQISRVIIDN

-429 QTIKYQKITAPMDGV
+429 QTIKYQKITAPIDGV

-455 PQPSQAEALLKIVPD
+455 PQPSQAEALLKLVPD
-470 GCPTQIKDAAKGCL
+470 GCPTEVKDAAKGCL

-495 GFVRVGQKADIR
+495 GFVREGQKADIR

-541 FPVRVSLNSQ
+541 FPVRVRLNSQ
-551 ELVLKDKSTLPLQ
+551 DLVLKDQSTLPLQ
-564 SGMSVSVNV
+564 SGMSVSVNI

>member
-1 MNGNSNNGHN
+1 MNGNSNNGH
-11 GNGNGNGKSDELTQA
+11 NGNGNGKSDELTQA

-39 TLRQSSGQAPS
+39 TPS

-82 AALIWSAFAKIEQ
+82 AALIWSALAKIEQ

-128 DRVKKGDVLVLMDS
+128 DRVNKGDVLVLMDS

-147 QLESLKK
+147 QLESLRT

-200 SLVAENQLYQA
+200 ALVTENQLYQA
-211 QVSEGASSSALEGE
+211 QVSEGASSSALQGE
-225 QLARLEAARRE
+225 QLARLAAARRE

-298 NILKDI
+298 NILNDI
-304 EPLGEEGAVAR
+304 EPLAEEGAVAR

-332 QQQEANGKI
+332 QQQEANGEI

-401 EIDSQISRIIIDN
+401 EIDSQISRVIIDN

-429 QTIKYQKITAPMDGV
+429 QTIKYQKITAPIGGV

-470 GCPTQIKDAAKGCL
+470 GCPTEVKDAAKGCL

-495 GFVRVGQKADIR
+495 GFVRVGQKTDIR

-541 FPVRVSLNSQ
+541 FPVRVSLSSQ

-564 SGMSVSVNV
+564 SGMSVSVNI